1 VRRCI
6 MGAVYNWR
14 APISRAMKQILV
26 TGATGTVGR
35 QVVSQLLATEGRV
48 GALTRDPASANLPD
62 GVDIRR
68 GNLTIPQ
75 TLDAC
80 LDGVDVVFLVW
91 TADSRA
97 VSRAIEQ
104 IARYARQIVFLS
116 SPHQTPHP
124 LFQQPNPLAAMHAEI
139 ELSIQRSGLDW
150 TFLRPGMF
158 AANARSWWAPQIR
171 AGDVVR
177 WPYADAPTAPIHE
190 ADIAAVA
197 VSALLDTRHN
207 GADYVLTGPQSLT
220 QREQVEIIGDV
231 IGRQLHFEE
240 ISPEEARRELGFPLP
255 AMNMLLNAWAAAVGQ
270 PALVT
275 STVADITR
283 NPARSFRDWVIEN
296 VEEFKP

>member
-1 VRRCI
+1 
-6 MGAVYNWR
+6 
-14 APISRAMKQILV
+14 MKQILV

-35 QVVSQLLATEGRV
+35 QVVSQLLATDARV
-48 GALTRDPASANLPD
+48 RALTRDPGSANLPD
-62 GVDIRR
+62 GVEVRR
-68 GNLTIPQ
+68 GDLTVPE

-91 TADSRA
+91 TADPAA
-97 VSRAIEQ
+97 VSKAIEQ
-104 IARYARQIVFLS
+104 IARYARRIVFLS

-139 ELSIQRSGLDW
+139 ERLIHASGLDW

-158 AANARSWWAPQIR
+158 AANARSWWTPQIR
-171 AGDVVR
+171 VGDVVR

-220 QREQVEIIGDV
+220 QREQVEIIGEV
-231 IGRQLHFEE
+231 IGRQLRFEE
-240 ISPEEARRELGFPLP
+240 ISPEAARRELGFPLP
-255 AMNMLLNAWAAAVGQ
+255 AVNMLLNAWAAAIGQ

-275 STVADITR
+275 STVADIIGS
-283 NPARSFRDWVIEN
+283 PARSFRDWVIDN
-296 VEEFKP
+296 ADEFKP